1 VHNQMEKMKEEEI
14 KKSELVG
21 QNENFYSNKRFLMIS
36 LTANSG
42 DYKNLQEFV
51 FINFLTL

>member
-1 VHNQMEKMKEEEI
+1 MEKMKEEEI

-51 FINFLTL
+51 FLNFLTL